1 MSEQAQVGDMARVS
15 FSIKGVVAEREGRLF
30 VGSFWLDDPTI
41 NVEVV
46 SRATPPLPSEP
57 GTLWLDRDG
66 EVWQV
71 ENTGY
76 LCCLANDGRWLPAD
90 RAPFR
95 QLVLK

>member
-1 MSEQAQVGDMARVS
+1 MTDEAQVGDTARVS
-15 FSIKGVVAEREGRLF
+15 FSIKGVVAEREGRLY

-57 GTLWLDRDG
+57 ETWWLGKFDT
-66 EVWQV
+66 VWHV
-71 ENTGY
+71 GGNGVL
-76 LCCLANDGRWLPAD
+76 LCSAYRELIPGNF
-90 RAPFR
+90 APFR